1 MTQNRNDFG
10 MTPTQIGILAAL
22 AGAACLL
29 FGLGGWFV
37 LRGNA
42 NPFTRAPQSTPV
54 PLSTSIPFVMPTL
67 APTKTPT
74 AVPYEMLIPDGWVQF
89 KTGLVEIWL
98 PAEFKQADPGV
109 FQDSADARR
118 ITARGRPDHPCQML
132 VMVSYEPLTADSLD
146 VYLEGEIAKLPST
159 IRVAEKRSVFVNST
173 EVVRFVFETRSDNNI
188 DINDMAYVFLD
199 GSTVWYV
206 EYVAQINEFYEMLS
220 TFEQSVKTFR
230 IVGIPTLST
239 VTKYQ
244 CSLHLLRVSRVST
257 PPGTAAQNH

>member
-1 MTQNRNDFG
+1 MTQNRNYFG

-29 FGLGGWFV
+29 FGLAAWFV
-37 LRGNA
+37 LRGKA
-42 NPFTRAPQSTPV
+42 NHFTRAPQSTPV
-54 PLSTSIPFVMPTL
+54 PLSTSTPFVMPTL
-67 APTKTPT
+67 AFTKTPT

-98 PAEFKQADPGV
+98 PAEFKQADPRV
-109 FQDSADARR
+109 FHDSADLAMPELFMREA
-118 ITARGRPDHPCQML
+118 TSDSSLYQML

-146 VYLEGEIAKLPST
+146 VYLESEIAKLPTT
-159 IRVAEKRSVFVNST
+159 IRVAEKRTVFVNST

-220 TFEQSVKTFR
+220 TFEESVKTFR
-230 IVGIPTLST
+230 IV
-239 VTKYQ
+239 
-244 CSLHLLRVSRVST
+244 R
-257 PPGTAAQNH
+257 